1 LSTILL
7 ELLFRVYPATCLF
20 DETVKEVK
28 WGLKNIMQSLV
39 HKERSELTREDKMFL
54 NRQGFDV
61 KPEMVSLPVTF
72 AHLPSCF
79 FYMI

>member
-1 LSTILL
+1 MSTILL

-39 HKERSELTREDKMFL
+39 HKEISELTREDKMLTREDKMFL

-61 KPEMVSLPVTF
+61 KPEMVSLPVT
-72 AHLPSCF
+72 C
-79 FYMI
+79 